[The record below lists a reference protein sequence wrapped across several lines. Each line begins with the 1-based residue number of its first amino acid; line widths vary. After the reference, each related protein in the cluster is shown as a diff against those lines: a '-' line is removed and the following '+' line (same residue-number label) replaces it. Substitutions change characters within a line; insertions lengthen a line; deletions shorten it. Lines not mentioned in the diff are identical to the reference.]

1 MRVVV
6 VDVVLVD
13 VVLVVVSQP
22 LHVLAQDSKK
32 DSHRSSANNS

>member
-1 MRVVV
+1 MLVVD

-22 LHVLAQDSKK
+22 LHVLAHESKK
-32 DSHRSSANNS
+32 DSHRSAANNS